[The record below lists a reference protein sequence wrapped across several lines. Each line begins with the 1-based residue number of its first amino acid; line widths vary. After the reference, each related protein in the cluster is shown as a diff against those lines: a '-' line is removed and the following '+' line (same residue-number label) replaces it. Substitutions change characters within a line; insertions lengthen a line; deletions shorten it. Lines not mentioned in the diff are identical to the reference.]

1 VTDPDV
7 LLADEPTGNLDTRT
21 SREIMELVTSLNR
34 DQRMTI
40 VMVTHEADIAAF
52 AHRIIRFV
60 DGRIESD
67 IINRKAA

>member
-1 VTDPDV
+1 
-7 LLADEPTGNLDTRT
+7 
-21 SREIMELVTSLNR
+21 
-34 DQRMTI
+34 
-40 VMVTHEADIAAF
+40 MVTHEPNIAAF